1 VVRQAF
7 AEGQPAPAIKLPA
20 FALVAELKDSAK
32 MQPELRRTFQSLIG
46 FLNVVGTMNG
56 QPQLDLDMEK
66 SDAMQL
72 VTASYL
78 PDQNAK
84 DPAGLKI
91 NYNFS
96 PSIAF
101 AGSRFVVSSTKEL
114 AKTLAT
120 AKAADRPSADS
131 TRVVNT
137 NAVLHFDPLREILA
151 DNRGQL
157 VAQNML
163 SEGRT
168 KEEAEKAIGV
178 LLELVGWFDR
188 AAVTLDTTQSELRL
202 SLDIGIK
209 ATN

>member
-1 VVRQAF
+1 
-7 AEGQPAPAIKLPA
+7 
-20 FALVAELKDSAK
+20 
-32 MQPELRRTFQSLIG
+32 
-46 FLNVVGTMNG
+46 
-56 QPQLDLDMEK
+56 
-66 SDAMQL
+66 
-72 VTASYL
+72 
-78 PDQNAK
+78 
-84 DPAGLKI
+84 LKI

-114 AKTLAT
+114 AQTLAT
-120 AKAADRPSADS
+120 AKAADRPSPDS

-137 NAVLHFDPLREILA
+137 DTVLHFDALRETLA

-168 KEEAEKAIGV
+168 KDEAEKAIGV

-188 AAVTLDTTQSELRL
+188 ASLTLDTTHSELRL

>member
-1 VVRQAF
+1 
-7 AEGQPAPAIKLPA
+7 
-20 FALVAELKDSAK
+20 
-32 MQPELRRTFQSLIG
+32 
-46 FLNVVGTMNG
+46 
-56 QPQLDLDMEK
+56 
-66 SDAMQL
+66 
-72 VTASYL
+72 
-78 PDQNAK
+78 
-84 DPAGLKI
+84 LKI

-120 AKAADRPSADS
+120 AKAADRPPADF

-137 NAVLHFDPLREILA
+137 DAVLHFDALREILD

-178 LLELVGWFDR
+178 LLELVGWLDR
-188 AAVTLDTTQSELRL
+188 AAVTLDTTPSELRL